1 VSIFEKRA
9 YTCLAEMKI
18 DFTNYIEFIWVRG
31 ELVQQ
36 ESLCYLSDIES
47 KKYKGDKEKE
57 ERVAQLLLNFFSQV
71 PQKITHPDHLAVA
84 LAVRCR
90 NLKDFINDELER
102 QSKQNE
108 RERLYD
114 LYDAFRSNIFTE
126 LSIAEFSD
134 AFAQM
139 LTYGMF
145 LAGLNADTQVISLD
159 NVKKYIPTS
168 FQLIKELI
176 SFLDESEKSE
186 YQETKWVINEII
198 AIINHIEW
206 STFQQNMSF
215 KQRNDQDLDH
225 SDPYIYFYETF
236 LAAYDYHLR
245 KAKGVYYTPLQVV
258 NFIVRAIDE
267 VLTHTFQ
274 LPNGLAECKQVTVL
288 DFATETGT
296 FLLETF
302 RIILE
307 NIPQKNP
314 EKLKF
319 SSLSSKASM
328 MRY

>member
-57 ERVAQLLLNFFSQV
+57 ERVEQLLLNFFSQV
-71 PQKITHPDHLAVA
+71 PQKITHPDYLAVA

-108 RERLYD
+108 RQRLYD

-176 SFLDESEKSE
+176 SFLDELEKPE
-186 YQETKWVINEII
+186 YQETKWVINKII